1 MPITGLPRRRRY
13 GPVPSITAAPANPLY
28 TLERACTACAL
39 HVTCSGP
46 VPGVGDARAATI
58 AVILE
63 APGETEDEY
72 GIPATGATWTE
83 LEGYLRIAGLSRD
96 TIWLTNTVH
105 CQPAADPQW
114 SDTEPCFPL
123 WFPQELAAVQPRIIV
138 ACGQLAIRRI
148 LDDPTATVEETHGR
162 LYPRHWRK
170 EAPAPG
176 EPPYTFAWVLPTY
189 HPAAGF
195 YNPKAVRWLREDFA
209 LLGRIKG
216 AVDRLTPE
224 EQAAMGPPHD
234 PWAGRED
241 YQERELGPADYRE
254 MQATGWCAVDTETVQ
269 GRTWSVQ
276 VSWRHGQAVML
287 RAADPEHRRSL
298 TPLFNGSL
306 GIPLIF
312 HNAIYDA
319 QKLRLSGFPLEL
331 SRMDDTLLMARL
343 LESESA
349 GLKALSTRLF
359 GARMED
365 YSAVVEGG
373 TTSGWSQRLSG
384 YLLSAF
390 RLASALSDPRPVT
403 ESQWDKEQCTL
414 VPRTRKPQRL
424 DRKIETLHKDWV
436 KGRVAAT
443 AEAQG
448 RSVSRVVVDRWRDWD
463 GTGELEERLGP
474 FPEATLAD
482 VDPEQ
487 AVWYSN
493 RDADMTGRLY
503 AHLRP
508 LLESAGLWEAYRI
521 DADSLPLVIEMAV
534 NGIGVDA
541 GYLQDLSR
549 TIENQQSALL
559 HRIWDSYGA
568 YDSLHFI
575 NPGSDDQV
583 GWLLYD
589 YLALPV
595 FKRTKV
601 KQAPSVDDGILAR
614 VKHLHPVVPLILE
627 WREMEKGRTAY
638 CIAMPVHA
646 DSDGRIRCDLGG
658 ATVTGRIAAK
668 SPNLLAVPNR
678 TGLGRRVRSGLVPRG
693 VAALPGVV

>member
-1 MPITGLPRRRRY
+1 MSPLGPPRKRRY

-28 TLERACTACAL
+28 AMERACTACQL
-39 HVTCSGP
+39 HATCSGP

-58 AVILE
+58 MVVLE

-72 GIPATGATWTE
+72 GIPATGATWAE

-96 TIWLTNTVH
+96 TIWLTNTVR
-105 CQPAADPQW
+105 CAPPSDPQW

-170 EAPAPG
+170 EASALG

-216 AVDRLTPE
+216 GRLTGDE
-224 EQAAMGPPHD
+224 EAALAPPTD
-234 PWAGRED
+234 FWAGRED
-241 YQERELGPADYRE
+241 YRERALVPTDYRE
-254 MQATGWCAVDTETVQ
+254 IQGSGWCAVDTETVQ

-276 VSWRHGQAVML
+276 VSWRYGQAVML

-298 TPLFNGSL
+298 TPLFDGSL

-319 QKLRLSGFPLEL
+319 QKLRLSGFPLVL
-331 SRMDDTLLMARL
+331 DRMDDTLLMARL
-343 LESESA
+343 LEVDSA

-373 TTSGWSQRLSG
+373 TTSGWQQRLAG
-384 YLLSAF
+384 YLLAAF
-390 RLASALSDPRPVT
+390 RLAGELPDPIPVV
-403 ESQWDKEQCTL
+403 ESQWDKEECTL
-414 VPRTRKPQRL
+414 EARTRKPQRL
-424 DRKIETLHKDWV
+424 DRKIVTLHKDWV
-436 KGRVAAT
+436 KGKIAAT
-443 AEAQG
+443 AETQG
-448 RSVSRVVVDRWRDWD
+448 RSVSRVVAERWRDWD

-482 VDPEQ
+482 VDSER
-487 AVWYSN
+487 ALYYAC

-503 AHLRP
+503 HHLRP
-508 LLESAGLWEAYRI
+508 MLESAGLWDAYRI

-541 GYLQDLSR
+541 DYLRDLSR
-549 TIENQQSALL
+549 TIENQQAALL

-568 YDSLHFI
+568 YAWSQFI

-583 GWLLYD
+583 GWLLYTA
-589 YLALPV
+589 LALPV

-614 VKHLHPVVPLILE
+614 VKHMHPVVPLILE
-627 WREMEKGRTAY
+627 WRELEKANSVY
-638 CIAMPVHA
+638 CRRLPEHA
-646 DSDGRIRCDLGG
+646 DDDGRIRCDLGG

-668 SPNLLAVPNR
+668 SPNLLSVPNR